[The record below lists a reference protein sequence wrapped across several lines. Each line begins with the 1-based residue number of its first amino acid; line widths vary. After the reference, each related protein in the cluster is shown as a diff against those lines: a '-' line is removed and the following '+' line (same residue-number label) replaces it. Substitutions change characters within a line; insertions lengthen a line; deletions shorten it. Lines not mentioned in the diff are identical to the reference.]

1 MGHALVGDIRETLR
15 VLAEEVVQQSRP
27 YPEALAAPECVTD
40 EPHHLHPETL
50 FDVLDAVAPH
60 DAIYVKESTSTTTAF
75 WQRMNLRHP
84 GSYYFPA
91 AGGLGFGLPAA
102 VGVQLAQPQRRVVAL
117 IGDGSANYGIT
128 ALWTAAQYRIPVV
141 FIILKNGTYGALRW
155 FAGVL
160 KAEDSLALTF
170 PAWTSVPLPKA
181 MGSRPYTPI
190 PGTVSKR
197 HYELRWTPMNPPS
210 LRCRP

>member
-1 MGHALVGDIRETLR
+1 
-15 VLAEEVVQQSRP
+15 
-27 YPEALAAPECVTD
+27 
-40 EPHHLHPETL
+40 
-50 FDVLDAVAPH
+50 
-60 DAIYVKESTSTTTAF
+60 
-75 WQRMNLRHP
+75 MNLRHP

-128 ALWTAAQYRIPVV
+128 ALWTAAQYRVPVV

-160 KAEDSLALTF
+160 KAEDSLASTF